1 MKIITQA
8 CTNKY
13 TRLLN
18 DLLEKALE
26 MFNLSIW
33 IESLHIRDISESPT

>member
-13 TRLLN
+13 ARLLDN
-18 DLLEKALE
+18 LLEKALE
-26 MFNLSIW
+26 MFNLSIR
-33 IESLHIRDISESPT
+33 IESLHIRDIGESPT